1 MNKKCDEA
9 RQEKE
14 AMVMKYVRGEKEALD
29 LRRDK
34 ESLEKRLREATKE
47 VDRQALRGNQLA
59 QEKGRLQQLYD
70 SKVNA
75 VFLSCRGIISS
86 VKDLFAADVPASSVS
101 LCPLRKA
108 RSAGRLERWR
118 S

>member
-1 MNKKCDEA
+1 MNFEVLLMDTVFGDNCYQVNKKYDEA

-34 ESLEKRLREATKE
+34 EGLEKRLREATKE

-70 SKVNA
+70 AKVN
-75 VFLSCRGIISS
+75 
-86 VKDLFAADVPASSVS
+86 VPF
-101 LCPLRKA
+101 
-108 RSAGRLERWR
+108 
-118 S
+118 

>member
-34 ESLEKRLREATKE
+34 ESLEKRLREALKE

-70 SKVNA
+70 AKVNYILNTFYLKY
-75 VFLSCRGIISS
+75 VKTLSA
-86 VKDLFAADVPASSVS
+86 LFTP
-101 LCPLRKA
+101 
-108 RSAGRLERWR
+108 
-118 S
+118 